1 MFGVWVKI
9 LKFAGIIFYLFK
21 NYKWKSVPDY
31 PILHFCYGT
40 LQLRSYLHLNKEKKT
55 PIIILQKGKSN
66 GPQTVVTICSLV
78 CLHFDESQEWVLI

>member
-40 LQLRSYLHLNKEKKT
+40 LQLRSYLHLNKEKKNT
-55 PIIILQKGKSN
+55 DNNPTKR
-66 GPQTVVTICSLV
+66 
-78 CLHFDESQEWVLI
+78 